1 MQSARMAQSLSKA
14 QPHTPNKPRGAVQ
27 EGSTDPL
34 AEFPSLDH
42 GCVKPR
48 HWLKVGLLS
57 LGRDGTSYGHRGRER
72 CACICN

>member
-1 MQSARMAQSLSKA
+1 MAQSLSKA

-42 GCVKPR
+42 GCVKPK

-57 LGRDGTSYGHRGRER
+57 LGRDGYLLWSQGKGEVCMHM
-72 CACICN
+72 